1 MAGGVGPPRWPACLL
16 AWAGLGAAGGSQLT
30 EGSVFQGSPAGPGG
44 TRLRTVSWNVAAVN
58 NNPFEYW
65 ITHPNPAYKQLMV
78 DVEKFIVDPGPD
90 DVQIDELFTPKMFQQ
105 LRNHMRE
112 FKMSSAD
119 ELLELEKMWEN
130 DYRRRRVVSE
140 FLTDALIGKKRLASM
155 PDRVTNTIQL
165 EDGGYEFRPAVS
177 NCYAEAWSSLDDWWK
192 RWLVFF
198 FETRVKLDSKGDKPV
213 YTLLPTIKSRKYPDV
228 TAQEEKLSKP
238 LQLLVQAIFDTVL
251 VDLMSKRGG
260 SNWQALRSEI
270 CTSLNSRKNDRL
282 LEILKTT
289 YASADVIFLQE
300 AGNQLVGQL
309 KDGFPSHHV
318 VVPTVYD
325 AKRNQ
330 NSVMLLRK
338 TVLSSPQEV
347 SVPADGWESG
357 DLLGV
362 VSKLAAS
369 GSEVALASFHG
380 DTNGLLTMPM
390 LTKVAEHFRG
400 KPLLFGMDA
409 NTYEKESK
417 KTAHVLKFEQTY
429 RKLGFQASWGKANPK
444 LYTTFNA
451 RTYLQPQL
459 NKAAKSGE
467 LVKKGDRN
475 PKDFI
480 LFTEHFSCGRVW
492 RDNTGEGKYLEDTV
506 FPTLQFPSDH
516 AAIAAD
522 IVFASETVS
531 EGGKGP
537 ETPLAPAAGK
547 GREPAPPAAG
557 KGRQTKPEL

>member
-260 SNWQALRSEI
+260 SNWQ
-270 CTSLNSRKNDRL
+270 
-282 LEILKTT
+282 
-289 YASADVIFLQE
+289 
-300 AGNQLVGQL
+300 
-309 KDGFPSHHV
+309 
-318 VVPTVYD
+318 
-325 AKRNQ
+325 
-330 NSVMLLRK
+330 
-338 TVLSSPQEV
+338 EV